1 MMGSTLID
9 IAYSLAAMLVT
20 LGILVTIHEYGHF
33 SVARWCGVK
42 VERFAIGF
50 GKPLLRWRGK
60 PLPGETADEATEYVI
75 CALPL
80 GGYVKMLGEQ
90 DDVPLADRSRAFT
103 HKTLPQRAAIVAAGP
118 LANFFL
124 AVFVYWLMFMTGV
137 SGIAPV
143 IGAVGDDGPAAVA
156 GLRTGD
162 EIVAVDGT
170 PTATWQDVRVRLL
183 DRLGE
188 SGALDV
194 RVQSADG
201 EQHSHTITL
210 ERWLAASEEPDLL
223 GALGLTPFHQ
233 YIPARLGEILPDG
246 RAQAAGL
253 QGDDLIVSADGVPV
267 RDWSHWLEIVQTSPE
282 RTLEV
287 TVLRDGGHVSLSLT
301 PGVRLDANGQPELNS
316 SGNRQG
322 YIGAQVSL
330 PTLPETMQRNVSY
343 SPFAALPQAL
353 SETWENSVFVLESI
367 KKMLAGLISVSNI
380 SGPIT
385 IAQVAGETASYGLEY
400 YLGFLAVLS
409 ISLGVLNLLPIP
421 VLDGGH
427 LFYYAVEGIIRR
439 PVPRRVQEWSMQFGV
454 LLVAGIMFL
463 AIYNDVNRLL

>member
-1 MMGSTLID
+1 MGSTLID

-60 PLPGETADEATEYVI
+60 PLPGERPEEATEYVI

-80 GGYVKMLGEQ
+80 GGYVRMLGEQ
-90 DDVPLADRSRAFT
+90 DDVPLEDRSRAFT

-118 LANFFL
+118 IANFLL
-124 AVFVYWLMFMTGV
+124 AIVVYWLMFMTGV
-137 SGIAPV
+137 SGLAPV
-143 IGAVGDDGPAAVA
+143 VGSVRDDGPAAVA
-156 GLRTGD
+156 GLRAGD
-162 EIVAVDGT
+162 EILAIDGT
-170 PTATWQDVRVRLL
+170 PTETWQDVRVRLL

-188 SGALDV
+188 TGALDV

-201 EQHSHTITL
+201 EQNTHTITL
-210 ERWLAASEEPDLL
+210 NRWLAGSEEPDLL
-223 GALGLTPFHQ
+223 GALGMTPFHQ
-233 YIPARLGEILPDG
+233 HIPARLGDILPDG

-253 QGDDLIVSADGVPV
+253 QANDLIVSADGVPV
-267 RDWSHWLEIVQTSPE
+267 RDWAHWLEVVQTNPE
-282 RTLEV
+282 RTLQV
-287 TVLRDGGHVSLSLT
+287 TVLRDGASETLALT
-301 PGVRLDANGQPELNS
+301 PAVRLDANGQPELNS
-316 SGNRQG
+316 NGNRQG

-330 PTLPETMQRNVSY
+330 PTMPADMQRNVSY
-343 SPFAALPQAL
+343 SPFSALPQAI
-353 SETWENSVFVLESI
+353 SETWDNSVFVLVSI
-367 KKMLAGLISVSNI
+367 KKMLIGLISVSNI

-427 LFYYAVEGIIRR
+427 LFYYAIEGLIRR

-454 LLVAGIMFL
+454 LIVAGIMFL